1 MTLVVAP
8 YFLYTLPFAEFPIQR
23 KFLKIKRMIID
34 KTNGR
39 LAEIKAFAKEHDLME
54 SFNETFSRLETY
66 SAKGNDVSL
75 YSDFAPLSLEFS
87 ISDQGRFVFNGG
99 FIFHGKHDGF
109 GNGGAPTFSVSL
121 STENKTGWSIHT

>member
-1 MTLVVAP
+1 
-8 YFLYTLPFAEFPIQR
+8 
-23 KFLKIKRMIID
+23 MIID

-39 LAEIKAFAKEHDLME
+39 LDEIKAYAKEHDLME
-54 SFNETFSRLETY
+54 SFNKTFARLENY
-66 SAKGNDVSL
+66 SVKGCDVSL

-87 ISDQGRFVFNGG
+87 INDQGQFVLNGG

-121 STENKTGWSIHT
+121 STDEKTGWSIHT